1 LRKKKKQN
9 SIIMSDLMFNNDQN
23 QEFLTDEQIRK
34 ACPVAFTEK
43 ASTEV
48 SKHYTHIPTNRVI
61 DDMREL
67 GWGVIQAQ
75 QVAARKNATKGYQK
89 HMIVFRHPDLI
100 VEGKDGDNVWPQII
114 MTNSHDGKNSFSFQ
128 AGMYRFVC
136 SNGLVIADQE
146 FGKMRIRHMGYDFN
160 TLRETINEMVEKLPL
175 TVESMN
181 QFKNTELS
189 EPQKYDL
196 ARKALETRLKVHE
209 NQKVDQ
215 VYKIDLDAFLKPVR
229 KEDSGNDLWSVFNL
243 VQEKVV
249 EGDFEYISGVKL
261 RKARKIKNFKQDLD
275 VNQKLFEVAKE
286 FAA

>member
-1 LRKKKKQN
+1 MN
-9 SIIMSDLMFNNDQN
+9 DLMFQAKENV
-23 QEFLTDEQIRK
+23 EFLTDEQIKK
-34 ACPVAFTEK
+34 ACPVAFSQK
-43 ASTEV
+43 ASNEV
-48 SKHYTHIPTNRVI
+48 SEYYTHIPTNRVI

-67 GWGVIQAQ
+67 GWGVIEAQ
-75 QVAARKNATKGYQK
+75 QVAARKTATKGFQK
-89 HMIVFRHPDLI
+89 HMIVFRHPDLM
-100 VEGKDGDNVWPQII
+100 VEGKDGDSVWPQII
-114 MTNSHDGKNSFSFQ
+114 MTNSHDGKNSFTFQ

-146 FGKMRIRHMGYDFN
+146 FGKMRIRHMGYDFD

-181 QFKNTELS
+181 KFKNTELS

-196 ARKALETRLKVHE
+196 ARKALATRLKVQE
-209 NQKVDQ
+209 DQKVDQ

-275 VNQKLFEVAKE
+275 VNQKLFAVAKE

>member
-1 LRKKKKQN
+1 MN
-9 SIIMSDLMFNNDQN
+9 DLMFQAKENV
-23 QEFLTDEQIRK
+23 EFLNDEQIKK
-34 ACPVAFTEK
+34 ACPVAFSQK
-43 ASTEV
+43 ASNEV
-48 SKHYTHIPTNRVI
+48 SEYYTHIPTNRVI

-67 GWGVIQAQ
+67 GWGVIEAQ
-75 QVAARKNATKGYQK
+75 QVAARKKATQGFQK
-89 HMIVFRHPDLI
+89 HMIVFRHPDLM

-114 MTNSHDGKNSFSFQ
+114 MTNSHDGKNSFTFQ

-146 FGKMRIRHMGYDFN
+146 FGSMKIRHMGYDFE

-181 QFKNTELS
+181 KFKQTELS

-196 ARKALETRLKVHE
+196 ARKALATRFKVQE
-209 NQKVDQ
+209 GQKVDQ
-215 VYKIDLDAFLKPVR
+215 VYKIDLDEFLKPVR
-229 KEDSGNDLWSVFNL
+229 KEDAGNDLWSVFNL

-249 EGDFEYISGVKL
+249 EGDFEYVSGVKL

>member
-1 LRKKKKQN
+1 
-9 SIIMSDLMFNNDQN
+9 MSDLMFQAKENV
-23 QEFLTDEQIRK
+23 EFLTDEQIKK
-34 ACPVAFTEK
+34 ACPVAFSQK
-43 ASTEV
+43 ASNEV
-48 SKHYTHIPTNRVI
+48 SEYYTHIPTNRVI

-67 GWGVIQAQ
+67 GWGVIEAQ
-75 QVAARKNATKGYQK
+75 QVAARKTATKGFQK
-89 HMIVFRHPDLI
+89 HMIVFRHPDLM

-114 MTNSHDGKNSFSFQ
+114 MTNSHDGKNSFTFQ

-146 FGKMRIRHMGYDFN
+146 FGSMKIRHMGYDFE

-181 QFKNTELS
+181 KFKQTELS

-196 ARKALETRLKVHE
+196 ARKALATRFKVQE
-209 NQKVDQ
+209 GQKVDQ
-215 VYKIDLDAFLKPVR
+215 VYKINLDEFLKPVR
-229 KEDSGNDLWSVFNL
+229 KEDAGNDLWSVFNL
-243 VQEKVV
+243 IQEKVV
-249 EGDFEYISGVKL
+249 EGDFEYVSGVKL

>member
-1 LRKKKKQN
+1 
-9 SIIMSDLMFNNDQN
+9 MFNNDQKN
-23 QEFLTDEQIRK
+23 QEFLTNEQIQK
-34 ACPVAFTEK
+34 VCPVAFSES

-75 QVAARKNATKGYQK
+75 QVKARKNATKGYQK

-146 FGKMRIRHMGYDFN
+146 FGKMRIRHMGYDFD

-181 QFKNTELS
+181 KFKNTELS

-196 ARKALETRLKVHE
+196 ARKALATRLKVQKD
-209 NQKVDQ
+209 QKVDQ

-275 VNQKLFEVAKE
+275 VNQKLFAVAKE

>member
-1 LRKKKKQN
+1 MN
-9 SIIMSDLMFNNDQN
+9 DLMFNNDQKN
-23 QEFLTDEQIRK
+23 QEFLTNEQIQNV
-34 ACPVAFTEK
+34 CPVAFSES

-75 QVAARKNATKGYQK
+75 QVKARKNATKGYQK

-146 FGKMRIRHMGYDFN
+146 FGKMRIRHMGYDFD

-181 QFKNTELS
+181 KFKNTELS

-196 ARKALETRLKVHE
+196 ARKALATRLKVQKD
-209 NQKVDQ
+209 QKVDQ

-275 VNQKLFEVAKE
+275 VNQKLFAVAKE